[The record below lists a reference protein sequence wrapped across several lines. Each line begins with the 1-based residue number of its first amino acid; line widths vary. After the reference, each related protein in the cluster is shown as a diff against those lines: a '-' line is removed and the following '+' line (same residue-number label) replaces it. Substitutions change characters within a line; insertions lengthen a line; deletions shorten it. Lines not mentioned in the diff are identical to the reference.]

1 MMEKKTY
8 YINLSSTEISQIK
21 YANNDHFTIQAT
33 EDEVSQLRA
42 KMDNMNDADFGAYMR
57 AHVPI
62 MAYHK
67 DSENDAYDQ
76 GITEA
81 FQMIYNLGDG
91 DTKQH
96 IEEMGVLGDHH
107 M

>member
-1 MMEKKTY
+1 MEKKTY
-8 YINLSSTEISQIK
+8 YINLGSTEISQIK

-33 EDEVSQLRA
+33 EDEVRQLRA
-42 KMDNMNDADFGAYMR
+42 KMENMNDADFGAYMR
-57 AHVPI
+57 SHVPI

-67 DSENDAYDQ
+67 DSGNDAYDQ

-81 FQMIYNLGDG
+81 FQMIYDLGDG
-91 DTKQH
+91 ETKQH